1 MIYLQLLWAFFIIG
15 LASFG
20 GGYAAMSLIQAQV
33 VSRYGW
39 LTAQGFADLVTLSEM
54 TPGPVAINAATFVGM
69 RAGGPLGALVATLG
83 CVLPA
88 CAITGLL
95 FFLYNRY
102 QRLNLV
108 QGALGGIRPVVLA
121 LVAYAALTLTIT
133 ATAHADWLA
142 LTCLGAGFVALR
154 KGWVGPM
161 GLIGC
166 AAALGLALWALKL
179 A

>member
-1 MIYLQLLWAFFIIG
+1 M
-15 LASFG
+15 
-20 GGYAAMSLIQAQV
+20 
-33 VSRYGW
+33 
-39 LTAQGFADLVTLSEM
+39 
-54 TPGPVAINAATFVGM
+54 
-69 RAGGPLGALVATLG
+69 
-83 CVLPA
+83 
-88 CAITGLL
+88 
-95 FFLYNRY
+95 
-102 QRLNLV
+102 
-108 QGALGGIRPVVLA
+108 VLA

-142 LTCLGAGFVALR
+142 LACLGAGFVALR

>member
-1 MIYLQLLWAFFIIG
+1 MIYLQLLWAFFVIG

-33 VSRYGW
+33 VTRYGW

-69 RAGGPLGALVATLG
+69 RAAGPLGALVATLG

-88 CAITGLL
+88 CSITALL

-102 QRLNLV
+102 QRLPLV

-121 LVAYAALTLTIT
+121 LVAYAALTLTLT
-133 ATAHADWLA
+133 AAAGTDWLA
-142 LTCLGAGFVALR
+142 MACLAAGFLALR
-154 KGWVGPM
+154 KGWIGPM

-166 AAALGLALWALKL
+166 AAGLGLLLWAVQL

>member
-1 MIYLQLLWAFFIIG
+1 MIYLQLLGAFFIIG

-33 VSRYGW
+33 VTQYGW
-39 LTAQGFADLVTLSEM
+39 LSAQGFADLVTLSEM

-69 RAGGPLGALVATLG
+69 RVAGIGGALIATLG

-88 CAITGLL
+88 CAITALL

-102 QRLNLV
+102 QRLSLV
-108 QGALGGIRPVVLA
+108 QGALSGIRPVVLA
-121 LVAYAALTLTIT
+121 LVAYAALTLTFT
-133 ATAHADWLA
+133 AVTGPDWLA
-142 LTCLGAGFVALR
+142 LACLGAGFLALR
-154 KGWVGPM
+154 KRWIGPM

-166 AAALGLALWALKL
+166 AAALGLVLWALKL